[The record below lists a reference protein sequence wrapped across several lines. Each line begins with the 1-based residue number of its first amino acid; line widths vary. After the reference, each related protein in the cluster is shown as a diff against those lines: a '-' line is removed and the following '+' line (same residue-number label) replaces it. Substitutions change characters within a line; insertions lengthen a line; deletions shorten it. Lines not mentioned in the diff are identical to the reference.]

1 MNTFEIRLDLDKSTR
16 VQVVTIRQGDVD
28 GTTVSATVY
37 DHGALADL
45 SGISS
50 AYIEFALPDGTHYY
64 RGSASV
70 SGSVVTALVDE
81 SQAASV
87 PGRACNAYFS
97 LSDGTHEYS
106 TASFVVAVLR
116 SAVDGMELAE
126 SWDNEIQA
134 AIQACWDAAQGV
146 TVADGSIT
154 TNKLATGAVTGDKL
168 ADNSVTTQK
177 LAPHSVDESRID
189 GVLLTNL
196 ARTPLTD
203 AEIDAI
209 TQ

>member
-1 MNTFEIRLDLDKSTR
+1 MNTFDLRLDLDKSSAI
-16 VQVVTIRQGDVD
+16 QVVTLRQGDVD

-64 RGSASV
+64 RGGATV

-97 LSDGTHEYS
+97 LSDGTNEYS
-106 TASFVVAVLR
+106 TASFVVAVLPDATDGLTPGETYD
-116 SAVDGMELAE
+116 SA
-126 SWDNEIQA
+126 IQA
-134 AIQACWDAAQGV
+134 AIDAAMAAAQQTIPDGGV
-146 TVADGSIT
+146 IT
-154 TNKLATGAVTGDKL
+154 SKLATGAVTLPKL
-168 ADNSVTTQK
+168 DST
-177 LAPHSVDESRID
+177 LAASIPMS
-189 GVLLTNL
+189 
-196 ARTPLTD
+196 PLTD

-209 TQ
+209 LS

>member
-1 MNTFEIRLDLDKSTR
+1 MNTFEIRLDLDKSTC

-116 SAVDGMELAE
+116 NATDGMEPGETYDDAIQQYVDEWLEAHGLAPLTSAE
-126 SWDNEIQA
+126 LA
-134 AIQACWDAAQGV
+134 AILV
-146 TVADGSIT
+146 
-154 TNKLATGAVTGDKL
+154 
-168 ADNSVTTQK
+168 
-177 LAPHSVDESRID
+177 
-189 GVLLTNL
+189 
-196 ARTPLTD
+196 
-203 AEIDAI
+203 
-209 TQ
+209 